1 MVLCVTGPMA
11 AGKNATSSIL
21 EKMGFVSI
29 DADLIGHDAV
39 EICKEKILEE
49 FSSLAQ
55 KNKIQ
60 LLNPDGKINRK
71 NLGQLLFK
79 DEMLVKKQE
88 NIVFPYINSV
98 LEKFIDENSKK
109 NIVVNATV
117 LYKVNAMKK
126 IEKILF
132 IDSPAIVRFFRAK
145 KRDKMKSLLIIER
158 FFSQRFLF
166 SQNYRRSCRN
176 GPCYRYTLLL
186 TARHFCR
193 QVIHTPAK
201 AHSFKRIL

>member
-1 MVLCVTGPMA
+1 MY
-11 AGKNATSSIL
+11 
-21 EKMGFVSI
+21 E
-29 DADLIGHDAV
+29 
-39 EICKEKILEE
+39 
-49 FSSLAQ
+49 

-166 SQNYRRSCRN
+166 SQYKKTGIEIFRIINCGNLS
-176 GPCYRYTLLL
+176 LLQKKIER
-186 TARHFCR
+186 A
-193 QVIHTPAK
+193 V
-201 AHSFKRIL
+201 FKR

>member
-11 AGKNATSSIL
+11 AGKNAASSIL
-21 EKMGFVSI
+21 ESMGFVSI

-60 LLNPDGKINRK
+60 LLNPDGKVNRK
-71 NLGQLLFK
+71 NLGRLVFK
-79 DEMLVKKQE
+79 DKMLVKKQE
-88 NIVFPYINSV
+88 DIVFPYINSV
-98 LEKFIDENSKK
+98 LEKFIDANSEK
-109 NIVVNATV
+109 NIAVNATV

-126 IEKILF
+126 IDKILF
-132 IDSPAIVRFFRAK
+132 IDSPAFVRFLRAK
-145 KRDKMKSLLIIER
+145 KRDKMKSLQIIER

-166 SQNYRRSCRN
+166 SQYKKTGIEIFRIRN
-176 GPCYRYTLLL
+176 CGNFSSLQKKIER
-186 TARHFCR
+186 
-193 QVIHTPAK
+193 VI
-201 AHSFKRIL
+201 FKLQ

>member
-11 AGKNATSSIL
+11 TGKNAASSIL
-21 EKMGFVSI
+21 ESMGFVSI

-39 EICKEKILEE
+39 EICKKKILEE

-71 NLGQLLFK
+71 NLGQLVFK

-88 NIVFPYINSV
+88 SIVFPYINSV
-98 LEKFIDENSKK
+98 LEKFIDANSGK
-109 NIVVNATV
+109 NIAVNATV

-126 IEKILF
+126 IDKILF
-132 IDSPAIVRFFRAK
+132 IDSPAFIRFLRAK
-145 KRDKMKSLLIIER
+145 KRDRMNSLQIIER
-158 FFSQRFLF
+158 FFSQRLLF
-166 SQNYRRSCRN
+166 SQYKKTGIEIFRIRN
-176 GPCYRYTLLL
+176 CGNLSSLQKKIER
-186 TARHFCR
+186 
-193 QVIHTPAK
+193 VV
-201 AHSFKRIL
+201 FKN

>member
-166 SQNYRRSCRN
+166 SQYKKT
-176 GPCYRYTLLL
+176 GIEI
-186 TARHFCR
+186 F
-193 QVIHTPAK
+193 
-201 AHSFKRIL
+201 

>member
-39 EICKEKILEE
+39 EIQI
-49 FSSLAQ
+49 
-55 KNKIQ
+55 
-60 LLNPDGKINRK
+60 LNPDGKINRK

-166 SQNYRRSCRN
+166 SQYKKTGIEIFRIINCGNLS
-176 GPCYRYTLLL
+176 LLQKKIER
-186 TARHFCR
+186 A
-193 QVIHTPAK
+193 V
-201 AHSFKRIL
+201 FKR

>member
-11 AGKNATSSIL
+11 AGKNAASSIL

-71 NLGQLLFK
+71 S
-79 DEMLVKKQE
+79 LVKKQE
-88 NIVFPYINSV
+88 EIVFPYINSV
-98 LEKFIDENSKK
+98 LEKFIDENSKR
-109 NIVVNATV
+109 NIAVNATV
-117 LYKVNAMKK
+117 LYKVNAIKK
-126 IEKILF
+126 VEKILF
-132 IDSPAIVRFFRAK
+132 IDSPVLVRFLRAK
-145 KRDKMKSLLIIER
+145 KRDRMKPLQIIER

-166 SQNYRRSCRN
+166 SQYKKTGIEVFRIVNCGNLSSLQKKIER
-176 GPCYRYTLLL
+176 
-186 TARHFCR
+186 
-193 QVIHTPAK
+193 VV
-201 AHSFKRIL
+201 FKQ

>member
-71 NLGQLLFK
+71 NLGII
-79 DEMLVKKQE
+79 M
-88 NIVFPYINSV
+88 
-98 LEKFIDENSKK
+98 
-109 NIVVNATV
+109 
-117 LYKVNAMKK
+117 
-126 IEKILF
+126 KILLNASAV
-132 IDSPAIVRFFRAK
+132 IQKNENYVKNLILNYMKFR
-145 KRDKMKSLLIIER
+145 I
-158 FFSQRFLF
+158 
-166 SQNYRRSCRN
+166 
-176 GPCYRYTLLL
+176 
-186 TARHFCR
+186 
-193 QVIHTPAK
+193 
-201 AHSFKRIL
+201 

>member
-88 NIVFPYINSV
+88 NIVFPYINSI

-166 SQNYRRSCRN
+166 SQYKKTGIEIFRIINCGNLS
-176 GPCYRYTLLL
+176 LLQKKIER
-186 TARHFCR
+186 A
-193 QVIHTPAK
+193 V
-201 AHSFKRIL
+201 FKR

>member
-1 MVLCVTGPMA
+1 MILCVTGPMA
-11 AGKNATSSIL
+11 AGKNAASSIL

-71 NLGQLLFK
+71 NLGQLIFK
-79 DEMLVKKQE
+79 NETLVKKQE
-88 NIVFPYINSV
+88 EIVFPYINSV
-98 LEKFIDENSKK
+98 LEKFIDENSEK
-109 NIVVNATV
+109 NIAVNATV

-126 IEKILF
+126 VEKILF
-132 IDSPAIVRFFRAK
+132 IDSPGFVRFLRAK
-145 KRDKMKSLLIIER
+145 KRDKMKSIQIIER

-166 SQNYRRSCRN
+166 SQYKKTGIEIFRIVNCGNLSSLQKKIER
-176 GPCYRYTLLL
+176 
-186 TARHFCR
+186 
-193 QVIHTPAK
+193 VV
-201 AHSFKRIL
+201 FKN

>member
-11 AGKNATSSIL
+11 AGKNAATSIL
-21 EKMGFVSI
+21 ESMGFASI

-71 NLGQLLFK
+71 NLGQLIFK
-79 DEMLVKKQE
+79 DKMLVKKQE
-88 NIVFPYINSV
+88 DIVFPYINSV
-98 LEKFIDENSKK
+98 LEKFIDDNSEK
-109 NIVVNATV
+109 NIAVNATV

-126 IEKILF
+126 IDKILF
-132 IDSPAIVRFFRAK
+132 IDSPAFVRFLLAK
-145 KRDKMKSLLIIER
+145 KRDRMKSLQIIER

-166 SQNYRRSCRN
+166 SQYKKTGIEIFRIINCGNLSSLQKKIER
-176 GPCYRYTLLL
+176 
-186 TARHFCR
+186 
-193 QVIHTPAK
+193 VV
-201 AHSFKRIL
+201 FKN